1 MIPIIIAAALWLLG
15 LGAVLCLCRA
25 ARMGDEQMERLDAE
39 RRAAV
44 AGDDGRPGKEG
55 NDE

>member
-44 AGDDGRPGKEG
+44 DGDDGRPGKEG
-55 NDE
+55 E